1 MTERQLYSASSTSII
16 NESVNDIYQ
25 EDDGFDDEPDY
36 EMNAHT
42 AHNRGFAKEF
52 FKDNPK
58 LIISGVKAKDG
69 EILTKKFS
77 AESRQEMIIKRCE
90 MNITQKDLAEKMKI
104 TFDKLKQIEIGMLK
118 PTHNQLKMINK
129 ELNLKLKFV

>member
-1 MTERQLYSASSTSII
+1 MTERQIYSASSII

-42 AHNRGFAKEF
+42 SKNRGFNKEF

-58 LIISGVKAKDG
+58 LVIGGVKAKDNT
-69 EILTKKFS
+69 IIVKKFS
-77 AESRQEMIIKRCE
+77 SESRKEMIEKRIE
-90 MNITQKDLAEKMKI
+90 MNYSQSTLAPKIGITA
-104 TFDKLKQIEIGMLK
+104 DKLKQIELGMVKPSHKELK
-118 PTHNQLKMINK
+118 VINK
-129 ELNLKLKFV
+129 ELNLKLYFV

>member
-1 MTERQLYSASSTSII
+1 MSSGRKIYSADD
-16 NESVNDIYQ
+16 DIEQNLEDFY
-25 EDDGFDDEPDY
+25 EGDDGFDEEPDY
-36 EMNAHT
+36 EMNSHT
-42 AHNRGFAKEF
+42 AHNKGYANEF

-58 LIISGVKAKDG
+58 LIIGGVKVKDG

-77 AESRQEMIIKRCE
+77 AESRQDMISKRCE
-90 MNITQKDLAEKMKI
+90 MKITQSELAEKMKI
-104 TFDKLKQIEIGMLK
+104 TFDKLKQIELGMLK

>member
-1 MTERQLYSASSTSII
+1 MSSSGRQIYAADSII
-16 NESVNDIYQ
+16 DQTLNDFY
-25 EDDGFDDEPDY
+25 EGDDGFDEEPDY

-42 AHNRGFAKEF
+42 ADNRGHAKEF

-58 LIISGVKAKDG
+58 LIIGGVKVKDG

-90 MNITQKDLAEKMKI
+90 LNITQTDLANKMKI
-104 TFDKLKQIEIGMLK
+104 TFDKLKQIELGMLK
-118 PTHNQLKMINK
+118 PSHNQLKVINK

>member
-1 MTERQLYSASSTSII
+1 MSSSGRQIYSADSII
-16 NESVNDIYQ
+16 EQNLDDFYEG
-25 EDDGFDDEPDY
+25 DDGFDEEPDY

-42 AHNRGFAKEF
+42 AHNKGFAKEF

-58 LIISGVKAKDG
+58 LIIGGVKVKDG

-77 AESRQEMIIKRCE
+77 AESRQEMISKRCE
-90 MNITQKDLAEKMKI
+90 MKITQSELAEKMKI
-104 TFDKLKQIEIGMLK
+104 PFDKLKQIELGMLK

>member
-36 EMNAHT
+36 EMNACT
-42 AHNRGFAKEF
+42 SKNRGYQKEF

-58 LIISGVKAKDG
+58 LLILGVKAKDNT
-69 EILTKKFS
+69 IIVKKFS
-77 AESRQEMIIKRCE
+77 SESRKEMIEKRIE
-90 MNITQKDLAEKMKI
+90 MNYFQSTLASKIGITA
-104 TFDKLKQIEIGMLK
+104 DKLKQIELGMIKPSHKELK
-118 PTHNQLKMINK
+118 AINK
-129 ELNLKLKFV
+129 ELNLKLYFV

>member
-1 MTERQLYSASSTSII
+1 MSSSGRQIYSTDSII
-16 NESVNDIYQ
+16 EQNLEDFY
-25 EDDGFDDEPDY
+25 EGDDGFDEEPDY

-104 TFDKLKQIEIGMLK
+104 TFDKLKQIELGMLK